1 MATPKTAASVSG
13 SSCTFKNYY
22 AVFVNYYIIQI
33 HFQPLHKD
41 ATRANADKARP
52 GTPWQLLS
60 QSTDCMN
67 MKI

>member
-13 SSCTFKNYY
+13 YSCSFKNYY

-33 HFQPLHKD
+33 HFQSLHKD
-41 ATRANADKARP
+41 ATHANADKARP
-52 GTPWQLLS
+52 SAPFALLS